1 MNFENSIYHQGN
13 TRKELPHEIE
23 FEDINTDITKKPVQI
38 NKKSIKIIVVGDV
51 CTGKT
56 FFVCRH
62 IKDEFSE
69 FFKVTIGIDFLSKDI
84 FWEDNT
90 EIFLNLWDINATGI
104 SNNILKICYR
114 EASAALILFDINRP
128 NNFYN
133 ALWWID
139 EINKNVKTD
148 KNLPIP
154 CLLIGTKCDLSNE
167 ISSEIEEQ
175 IDQLISDNKII
186 NFFKTSAK
194 TNININES
202 INYIVDY
209 IMKNNIEPS
218 FILEEE
224 EDENEYQEKK
234 TCLIL

>member
-1 MNFENSIYHQGN
+1 ME
-13 TRKELPHEIE
+13 
-23 FEDINTDITKKPVQI
+23 
-38 NKKSIKIIVVGDV
+38 
-51 CTGKT
+51 
-56 FFVCRH
+56 
-62 IKDEFSE
+62 
-69 FFKVTIGIDFLSKDI
+69 
-84 FWEDNT
+84 
-90 EIFLNLWDINATGI
+90 INATGTP
-104 SNNILKICYR
+104 NNLLKFFYR
-114 EASAALILFDINRP
+114 EASAALIFFDIYRP
-128 NNFYN
+128 NFYKT
-133 ALWWID
+133 LWWID

-154 CLLIGTKCDLSNE
+154 CLLIGAKCDLSNE

-194 TNININES
+194 NNININES

-218 FILEEE
+218 FILEED